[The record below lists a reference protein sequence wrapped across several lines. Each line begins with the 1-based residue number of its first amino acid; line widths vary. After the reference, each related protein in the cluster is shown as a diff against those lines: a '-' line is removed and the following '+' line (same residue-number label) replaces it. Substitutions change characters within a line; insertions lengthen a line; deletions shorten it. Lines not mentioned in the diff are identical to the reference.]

1 MKKQKGFSLI
11 ELLIVVAIILII
23 AAIAI
28 PNLLRS
34 KIAANES
41 SAVGSVRTIGTAEVT
56 YQSSWGTGYAAGITQ
71 LGGAPP
77 CTSASAAFACLIDP
91 LLSAA
96 PFTKSGYTFGALGDF
111 PDASVPPILNGFE
124 VVANPVTVQVTGVRT
139 FCDDQTGVIK
149 FNMVAMA
156 NPPAGG
162 QCALVLTAAGISG
175 PVGN

>member
-56 YQSSWGTGYAAGITQ
+56 YSSSWGSGYSVDLAS
-71 LGGAPP
+71 LGGASP
-77 CTSASAAFACLIDP
+77 CTVATSAAACLIDP
-91 LLSAA
+91 LLSVA
-96 PFTKSGYTFGALGDF
+96 PFTKSGYAFAAAGTLLVGG
-111 PDASVPPILNGFE
+111 VLNGFE
-124 VVANPVTVQVTGVRT
+124 VNATPTTVQTTGVRA
-139 FCDDQTGVIK
+139 FCDDHTGVLRFVSPGAAPIGVGAGTCAA
-149 FNMVAMA
+149 VA
-156 NPPAGG
+156 
-162 QCALVLTAAGISG
+162 TAPGVSG
-175 PVGN
+175 PIGN